1 MISMF
6 SCHIA
11 FSLFPL
17 SFPLLSLLL
26 PSLFPSSLIGL
37 PNLVSPFPL
46 LGFLSRGVFH
56 SSHRMESVLLLHVSC
71 HYIGILLLLVTL
83 SNCLVCSL
91 YSVLVS
97 RTCGAGAEYLEWS
110 GITLE
115 WKGVDNKSKGTTL
128 ALAHALCLDLLSC
141 VWLCISGGRNC
152 CQEFR
157 RGVVYIDRSGD
168 GY

>member
-1 MISMF
+1 MIGVF

-83 SNCLVCSL
+83 SSCLVYSL

-97 RTCGAGAEYLEWS
+97 RTCGAGAEYP
-110 GITLE
+110 E
-115 WKGVDNKSKGTTL
+115 WKRVDNKSKETTL
-128 ALAHALCLDLLSC
+128 ALARALCLDLLSC
-141 VWLCISGGRNC
+141 VWLCILGGRNC